1 MSKVKVNDPVLFYPS
16 ERTLKSFKK
25 KKREFYAAVVTDVNK
40 DTVDLTVFGVGEVVH
55 VANIKDVEYAEAGRS
70 YYVAN

>member
-1 MSKVKVNDPVLFYPS
+1 MPEVKVNDRVLFYPS

-25 KKREFYAAVVTDVNK
+25 KKKEFYAAVVTDVNK

-55 VANIKDVEYAEAGRS
+55 VANIKHAEHVEAGRS